1 MKDKFGGKIIWFC
14 WKNFRCFVTSCK
26 QEPRSILNMLFDYKP
41 KQSEKNKKQYHVNSS
56 LQRNHPVN
64 NYWAVVFIRHLAGTA
79 DQKVITSS
87 AF

>member
-1 MKDKFGGKIIWFC
+1 MKDKFGGKIIRFC
-14 WKNFRCFVTSCK
+14 LKASVVLLPAVSKN
-26 QEPRSILNMLFDYKP
+26 PRSILNMLFDYKP